1 MTINQLEIENNVRL
15 IMRYQVILVSH
26 LENALKNSQID
37 EHTFTRLKSRACI
50 AQTQD
55 EILDH
60 FEQIFRKLVNYHQ
73 EHLRQRIFNG
83 AAFIDS
89 LGSDDPRKMPAMEKY
104 DGLCKQ
110 LKESEDR
117 EQEGRNS
124 NIIYRC
130 S

>member
-1 MTINQLEIENNVRL
+1 MTVNQLEIENNVRL
-15 IMRYQVILVSH
+15 IMRYQIIFVSH

-60 FEQIFRKLVNYHQ
+60 FEQIFRELVRYHQ
-73 EHLRQRIFNG
+73 EHLRQRILKG
-83 AAFIDS
+83 AEFIDS
-89 LGSDDPRKMPAMEKY
+89 LGSDDPRKLPAMEKY

-110 LKESEDR
+110 LTESEDR
-117 EQEGRNS
+117 EYGTSNS
-124 NIIYRC
+124 NFT
-130 S
+130 